1 VLKVLKPATLTLVSS
16 TALEPSDTD
25 VINEYSATDAYAAGD
40 VIYVAGSWNRL
51 YECLAAHQGVA
62 SNSTGSTTISN
73 GTPCVVTWGN
83 STYKDGTAITF
94 STTGALPEGLTVGTT
109 YYIKNRETVN
119 PPNKTQFNL
128 TSTFGGSVLIN
139 TSAAGSGEHR
149 LKTIT
154 TAPFLRLVGTD
165 PLWLDRGPT
174 NRHAMFDGKMSTG
187 TQQTVGTVVTISI
200 ATPCVVGWVAHGLV
214 DGSSL
219 TLATTGTL
227 PTGLTVGTTY
237 YVISSTADT
246 FQLAATLG
254 GSAINTSGSQSGTQT
269 AIADLCVVVSAGV
282 CNYVA
287 VLDVTGVVRVK
298 LEMFDG
304 TTVVH
309 TETKS
314 MYTVYV
320 SNWYEYFYATSTVY
334 RELLFGPL
342 PPHPTATMKLTFT
355 PALAGMTISCGMAL
369 FGNTTDIGDVEY
381 GATAGITD
389 YSRKDTDEYGNTS
402 LIVRGFS
409 KRATYQL
416 QVPVNRLRQVF
427 SAITALRAAPA
438 LWLATDDSNLTPL
451 NIYGY
456 PKDWGINVQY
466 YGYVSF
472 SIEIEG
478 LLL

>member
-1 VLKVLKPATLTLVSS
+1 MLKVLKPATPALISS
-16 TALEPSDTD
+16 NALEPSDTD
-25 VINEYSATDAYAAGD
+25 VISEYSATAAYAAGD
-40 VIYVAGSWNRL
+40 ITYVAGSWNHL

-62 SNSTGSTTISN
+62 GNSTSSATISN
-73 GTPCVVTWGN
+73 GTPCVVTWGD
-83 STYKDGTAITF
+83 STYKDGTAVVF

-128 TSTFGGSVLIN
+128 TSTFGGNVLIN
-139 TSAAGSGEHR
+139 TTGAGSGEHR
-149 LKTIT
+149 LKTVT
-154 TAPFLRLVGTD
+154 TAPPFRLVGTE
-165 PLWLDRGPT
+165 PLWVDLGPT
-174 NRHAMFDGKMSTG
+174 NRYAMFDGKMSTG
-187 TQQTVGTVVTISI
+187 TRLTAGAVVTVSI
-200 ATPCVVGWVAHGLV
+200 AAPCVVGWVAHGLA
-214 DGSSL
+214 DGASL

-227 PTGLTVGTTY
+227 PTGIAVGTTY
-237 YVISSTADT
+237 YVINSAADT
-246 FQLAATLG
+246 FQLATTLG
-254 GSAINTSGSQSGTQT
+254 GSAISTSGSQSGTQT

-282 CNYVA
+282 CNYAA
-287 VLDVTGVVRVK
+287 VLDVTGVSRVK
-298 LEMFDG
+298 LEMFNNN
-304 TTVVH
+304 TVVH

-314 MYTVYV
+314 TYTAYA
-320 SNWYEYFYATSTVY
+320 SNWYEYFFATSEVY

-342 PPHPTATMKLTFT
+342 PPYPAATMKLTFT
-355 PALAGMTISCGMAL
+355 PASAGMTVNCGMAL
-369 FGNTTDIGDVEY
+369 FGSTVDIGNVEY

-427 SAITALRAAPA
+427 STLTSLRAVPA
-438 LWLATDDSNLTPL
+438 LWLATDDSSLTPL
-451 NIYGY
+451 NLYGY

-472 SIEIEG
+472 SIEVEG